1 METKRIFRFF
11 SLAEYG
17 EEQKF
22 LEEMHQK
29 GWKLKAIRC
38 SGGMSLRNAY
48 RKTGFIN
55 WIIVMK

>member
-29 GWKLKAIRC
+29 GWKLKR
-38 SGGMSLRNAY
+38 LY
-48 RKTGFIN
+48 GFQG
-55 WIIVMK
+55 VCL

>member
-22 LEEMHQK
+22 LEEMHQRA
-29 GWKLKAIRC
+29 G
-38 SGGMSLRNAY
+38 S
-48 RKTGFIN
+48 
-55 WIIVMK
+55 